1 MGPIKDSDC
10 LFGKVVYL
18 LNNKQKMEGL
28 IKNSGET
35 ARMYS
40 YDEMIN
46 NFVSLMK
53 EFIELR

>member
-1 MGPIKDSDC
+1 
-10 LFGKVVYL
+10 
-18 LNNKQKMEGL
+18 MEGL
-28 IKNSGET
+28 IKNSEET